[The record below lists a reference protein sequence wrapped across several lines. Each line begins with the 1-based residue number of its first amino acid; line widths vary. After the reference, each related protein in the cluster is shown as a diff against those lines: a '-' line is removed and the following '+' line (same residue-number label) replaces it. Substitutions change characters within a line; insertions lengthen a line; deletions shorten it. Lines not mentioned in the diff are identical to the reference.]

1 MFGRKKITKMKL
13 VKKIWSIYKIQL
25 LLSLTLFIALLALTK
40 TNFALDIAQIFLGC
54 LVGTFILDLDYVI
67 YAFFTDPNKDFSV
80 TLKGYFRHKD
90 FANALSYIFYHKNE
104 VKEKTLHSALFQV
117 VLCGLTFFLVFA
129 PLNLF
134 TKALIITG
142 FGNSLYRMA
151 EAYHSEED
159 QVYEWFWMLKEK
171 PSLKGVKVYLLMM
184 TLAFAVLIQF
194 L

>member
-1 MFGRKKITKMKL
+1 MKL
-13 VKKIWSIYKIQL
+13 LKKIWSLYKIQL
-25 LLSLTLFIALLALTK
+25 LLSLTLFITLLALIGVK
-40 TNFALDIAQIFLGC
+40 HPLDIAQIFLGC
-54 LVGTFILDLDYVI
+54 LIGTFILDLDYII
-67 YAFFTDPNKDFSV
+67 YAFFTDPNKDFSI
-80 TLKGYFRHKD
+80 TLKGYLKHKD
-90 FANALSYIFYHKNE
+90 FVNALSYIFYHKNE
-104 VKEKTLHSALFQV
+104 VKEKTLHSVLFQV

-159 QVYEWFWMLKEK
+159 QVYEWFWMLKET
-171 PSLKGVKVYLLMM
+171 PSSKSVKIYLLVMS
-184 TLAFAVLIQF
+184 LVFAVLIQF